1 MDLPIIC
8 TLTESELRERR
19 ETILNSLRSD
29 ALEVVAMS
37 NGYSYRFSPGADIL
51 SKLSKLVELES
62 QCCQFLT
69 FKIIVAPNCLV
80 KSGQSPVCDSIWIGA
95 VFEQEFDPRVIVPVT
110 FSEEHRGKAVPGGSS
125 DAHEDLQCPIIT
137 TLRRV
142 VCHLAVVW
150 IGATLQQQ
158 LREFGMVRNS
168 GSPVENAFEFRIRL
182 VIVFKKSCFGT
193 RARVQERGCG

>member
-69 FKIIVAPNCLV
+69 FKIIVAPPQQITLEV
-80 KSGQSPVCDSIWIGA
+80 SGPPEAKV
-95 VFEQEFDPRVIVPVT
+95 VI
-110 FSEEHRGKAVPGGSS
+110 A
-125 DAHEDLQCPIIT
+125 D
-137 TLRRV
+137 
-142 VCHLAVVW
+142 
-150 IGATLQQQ
+150 
-158 LREFGMVRNS
+158 
-168 GSPVENAFEFRIRL
+168 
-182 VIVFKKSCFGT
+182 CFGS
-193 RARVQERGCG
+193 